1 MFFAV
6 KIRKDSYI
14 HLTQSSVYDYVD
26 RHFIVIRIKP
36 PIFGEIISDTI
47 RYNTHGY
54 TALILSIRK
63 HDTIQRIIHRSVTAY
78 HHYRAIAV
86 ISHSTR

>member
-6 KIRKDSYI
+6 VIREYSNI

-36 PIFGEIISDTI
+36 PIFGEIVSDTI

-54 TALILSIRK
+54 TVILSIRK